1 MLATKGKYFLKY
13 YPQHMILLSLVISIC
28 IGTLLLYL
36 PIARNSDMSL
46 IDLFFTA
53 TSLTTVTG
61 ILTVSM
67 NDFTS
72 VGHFIMLCLMQL
84 GGLGLMTLSLCFI
97 YMFSN
102 LGLYTQVIASEILS
116 LKSFKDTKQTLFFII
131 KLTLI
136 AELIGAFIIFPSMLK
151 MYPLKKALFYSIF
164 HSVSS
169 FCNAGFTIFDHK
181 FMEFGHNQLM
191 IYTTTILMIIG
202 GLGFVTWH
210 ELINKLLKGINGFRT
225 ISWHTKLVL
234 RMYLVTGLISSI
246 LFFLLERTHSLAK
259 FNFFEK
265 ISISIFT
272 GIAMKSTGLTLIS
285 FATLQL
291 ATLIISMIS
300 MFIGSAP
307 LSTGSGIKTS
317 VFSIYLAVIKAA
329 IQGKR
334 HAMLY
339 ERHIIDDQVY
349 KAMAIIALSV
359 SWIIFIVFCLF
370 ITEQNLD
377 FLDVIFTAVSAFS
390 NNGHLTVNS
399 DSVANIS
406 IIGKIFLIFSMIIG
420 RIGALAIILSMKRIS
435 DLREISYPKEQVIL
449 G

>member
-1 MLATKGKYFLKY
+1 MIATKGKYFLKY
-13 YPQHMILLSLVISIC
+13 YPQHMILLSLLISIC
-28 IGTLLLYL
+28 IGTFLLYL
-36 PIARNSDMSL
+36 PISRTTDIPW

-67 NDFTS
+67 SDFTS
-72 VGHFIMLCLMQL
+72 FGHVVMLILMQL

-131 KLTLI
+131 KLTCI
-136 AELIGAFIIFPSMLK
+136 TELLGACIIFPTMLK
-151 MYPLKKALFYSIF
+151 AYPVKKAIFYAIF

-169 FCNAGFTIFDHK
+169 FCNAGFTLFPDK

-191 IYTTTILMIIG
+191 IYTTTFLMIIG

-210 ELINKLLKGINGFRT
+210 ELVNKFFKGKYIFRS

-234 RMYLVTGLISSI
+234 RMYLLTGLISSI
-246 LFFLLERTHSLAK
+246 LFLLLERNHSLAQ
-259 FNFFEK
+259 FGFFEK
-265 ISISIFT
+265 IAISLFS
-272 GIAMKSTGLTLIS
+272 GISMKSTGLTVIS
-285 FATLQL
+285 FVTLRF
-291 ATLIISMIS
+291 ATLIITLLS

-339 ERHIIDDQVY
+339 ERHIVDDQVY
-349 KAMAIIALSV
+349 KAMAIIALSL
-359 SWIIFIVFCLF
+359 SWIIFIIFCLF
-370 ITEQNLD
+370 VTESHLD
-377 FLDVIFTAVSAFS
+377 FLDVIYTTVSAFS
-390 NNGHLTVNS
+390 NNGHLTISIDNLI
-399 DSVANIS
+399 NIS
-406 IIGKIFLIFSMIIG
+406 IIGKIFLIFSMIVG
-420 RIGALAIILSMKRIS
+420 RIGALAIILSMKRIGELH
-435 DLREISYPKEQVIL
+435 DISYPKEQVIL

>member
-36 PIARNSDMSL
+36 PIARNTDIPL
-46 IDLFFTA
+46 IDLFLTA

-61 ILTVSM
+61 ILTAPM
-67 NDFTS
+67 NEFTEF
-72 VGHFIMLCLMQL
+72 GHLIMLFLMQL

-131 KLTLI
+131 KLTCI
-136 AELIGAFIIFPSMLK
+136 AEFLGALIIFPKMLK
-151 MYPLKKALFYSIF
+151 IYSFKKALFYSIF

-169 FCNAGFTIFDHK
+169 FCNAGFTLFDNK
-181 FMEFGHNQLM
+181 FTEFGQDQIM
-191 IYTTTILMIIG
+191 IYITTFLMIIG

-210 ELINKLLKGINGFRT
+210 ELINKLLKGTHGLRT

-234 RMYLVTGLISSI
+234 RMYLLTGLISSI
-246 LFFLLERTHSLAK
+246 LFFILERNHSLIE
-259 FNFFEK
+259 FGFFQK
-265 ISISIFT
+265 ISASIFM

-285 FATLQL
+285 FATVQL

-317 VFSIYLAVIKAA
+317 VFAIYLAVIKAA

-339 ERHIIDDQVY
+339 ERHIVDDQVY

-359 SWIIFIVFCLF
+359 SWVIFIIFCLF
-370 ITEQNLD
+370 VTEKNLD
-377 FLDVIFTAVSAFS
+377 FLDVVFTTVSAFS
-390 NNGHLTVNS
+390 NNGSLTITT
-399 DSVANIS
+399 DMLANMS
-406 IIGKIFLIFSMIIG
+406 ILGKIFLIISMIIG
-420 RIGALAIILSMKRIS
+420 RIGALAIILSMKRIGELH
-435 DLREISYPKEQVIL
+435 DISYPKEQVIL